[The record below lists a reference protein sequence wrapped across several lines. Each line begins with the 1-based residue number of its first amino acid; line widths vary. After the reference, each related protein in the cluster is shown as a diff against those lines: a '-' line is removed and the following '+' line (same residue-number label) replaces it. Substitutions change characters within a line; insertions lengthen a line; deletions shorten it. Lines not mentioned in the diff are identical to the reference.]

1 MKVYKYLKS
10 ICKMNARDFLDLQD
24 AYQGVYDEIDEAT
37 AMAKRGYDETKL
49 RQRAGGGEAADRATS
64 LENQPT
70 YGDAN
75 KANQRQN
82 YARAQRGDF
91 RKTASSKPGLHGYA
105 HKSND
110 PAVKAKQV
118 ARGAQRGVLTPKE
131 KEQLNMEMEYDTFD
145 AILEHLVAEGYA
157 DTNENALAIMA
168 NMSEEWKEEIL
179 DEAYQEPRFGKK
191 DYIRK
196 LSKRGGMGMG
206 TSEDPHG
213 YRDPKM
219 AKVGAEFSK
228 RKTAAAKAKKT
239 GEPDSYR
246 AEKEAQSK
254 RR

>member
-1 MKVYKYLKS
+1 
-10 ICKMNARDFLDLQD
+10 
-24 AYQGVYDEIDEAT
+24 
-37 AMAKRGYDETKL
+37 
-49 RQRAGGGEAADRATS
+49 
-64 LENQPT
+64 
-70 YGDAN
+70 
-75 KANQRQN
+75 
-82 YARAQRGDF
+82 
-91 RKTASSKPGLHGYA
+91 
-105 HKSND
+105 
-110 PAVKAKQV
+110 
-118 ARGAQRGVLTPKE
+118 
-131 KEQLNMEMEYDTFD
+131 
-145 AILEHLVAEGYA
+145 
-157 DTNENALAIMA
+157 MA

-206 TSEDPHG
+206 TPEDPHG